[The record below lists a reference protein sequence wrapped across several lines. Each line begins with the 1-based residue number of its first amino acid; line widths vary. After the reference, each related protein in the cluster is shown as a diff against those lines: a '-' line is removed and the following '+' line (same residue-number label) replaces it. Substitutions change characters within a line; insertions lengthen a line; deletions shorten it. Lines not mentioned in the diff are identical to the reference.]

1 MPERV
6 GRYEVAGVLGRG
18 ATAVVYLARHTELD
32 RYVALKELKP
42 ELADDPTVAERFLL
56 EAQLAATLAHPN
68 VVTVHDFFEHEGIPY
83 IAMEHFERGT
93 LRPFVGRLDRDEVF
107 TVLQGLLAG
116 LEHAE
121 SKEVVHRD
129 LKPENLMVT
138 DGHSIKIADFGIAK
152 AYRDAARRTDTGT
165 VLGSPAYLAPERA
178 QGKGAGPLSDLYS
191 VGIIA
196 YELFA
201 GRPPFIHDEPAKIVI
216 DHVQAPVPP
225 LRAQRPDL
233 EVGLAEWVHRLLAKD
248 PAKRPQSAAAAREA
262 LEPFVTPARV
272 PRPEPPPPSPW
283 RVLYHPLNVGVP
295 VAVLVAGLVLRA
307 WWLVLVAVA
316 VYAAL
321 VLISLREAKARG

>member
-201 GRPPFIHDEPAKIVI
+201 GRPPFIHDEPATIVI

-262 LEPFVTPARV
+262 LEPFMTPV
-272 PRPEPPPPSPW
+272 PVPPPEPPPPSPW